1 MNLADAIR
9 QAAYGGGPLVPETP
23 QPAPLQVQQAEAP
36 APTPVAEIHQPAP
49 KATKKAKRQEPEEA
63 QEHAAMPQHTPVR
76 MELFLSPEQL
86 SALFKA
92 VVNSQHTVMTLREA
106 ASYLR
111 INAATLEQMAQHGD
125 VAAFMVDSRWRFP
138 KSGLDEW
145 VALNTFRKEDADA
158 A

>member
-9 QAAYGGGPLVPETP
+9 QAAYGGTFDPEV
-23 QPAPLQVQQAEAP
+23 PAPAHAP
-36 APTPVAEIHQPAP
+36 APARRRSKSKTPKVKETFVQQHA
-49 KATKKAKRQEPEEA
+49 EEA
-63 QEHAAMPQHTPVR
+63 VSGHPTMMR
-76 MELFLSPEQL
+76 MELFLSPEQM

-92 VVNSQHTVMTLREA
+92 VVSTQHSVMTLREA
-106 ASYLR
+106 AGYLR
-111 INAATLEQMAQHGD
+111 INPSTLEQMAQHGE
-125 VAAFMVDSRWRFP
+125 VAAFMVNNHWRFP

>member
-23 QPAPLQVQQAEAP
+23 QAAP
-36 APTPVAEIHQPAP
+36 APKVTPEPIQVQPAQPAP
-49 KATKKAKRQEPEEA
+49 QAKKIQQHEPPAQEPES
-63 QEHAAMPQHTPVR
+63 MPHHTLVR

-86 SALFKA
+86 SSLFKA
-92 VVNSQHTVMTLREA
+92 VVHTQHTVMTLREA

-111 INAATLEQMAQHGD
+111 INPSTLEQMAQHGD

-138 KSGLDEW
+138 KSSLDEW

>member
-23 QPAPLQVQQAEAP
+23 QQAPHAAP
-36 APTPVAEIHQPAP
+36 APAQPRRSKP
-49 KATKKAKRQEPEEA
+49 KKSNGAADVPATFEE
-63 QEHAAMPQHTPVR
+63 QVSGHPTMVR
-76 MELFLSPEQL
+76 MELFLSPEQMN
-86 SALFKA
+86 ALFKA
-92 VVNSQHTVMTLREA
+92 VVATHHSVMTLREA

-111 INAATLEQMAQHGD
+111 INPASLEQLAQDGEI
-125 VAAFMVDSRWRFP
+125 AAFMVDGRWRFP